1 MPERRSSLYN
11 DTKNPT
17 NTYEVIKYTTELL
30 CKRYAELHK
39 VDVVALRLGD
49 VYGAWEYRSG
59 VRDTMSAPC
68 QAAFHALRGETV
80 KLKKQE

>member
-1 MPERRSSLYN
+1 M
-11 DTKNPT
+11 
-17 NTYEVIKYTTELL
+17 IKYTTELL